1 MVSSS
6 SSGCSL
12 TSRNTVIRGGSSS
25 SFSILLEH
33 VRFMRSGSHIT
44 LTLYP
49 LSVDFMLSFLISLSL
64 SASNITACCFSALM
78 SVIHCS
84 SEK

>member
-1 MVSSS
+1 
-6 SSGCSL
+6 
-12 TSRNTVIRGGSSS
+12 
-25 SFSILLEH
+25 
-33 VRFMRSGSHIT
+33 MRSGSHIT